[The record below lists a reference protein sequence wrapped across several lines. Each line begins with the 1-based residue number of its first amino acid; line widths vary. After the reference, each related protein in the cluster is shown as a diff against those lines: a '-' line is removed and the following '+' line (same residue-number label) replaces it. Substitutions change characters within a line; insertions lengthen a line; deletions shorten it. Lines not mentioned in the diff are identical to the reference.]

1 MIDVTETNL
10 DGVVIVEPRVFK
22 DDRGFF
28 IETYNQRD
36 AEAAGLPVTFVQDN
50 HSFSTRGVLRGLH
63 FQYPQWQGKLV
74 RVASGEIFDVA
85 VDIRPGSA
93 TFGRWE
99 GVVLSRDN
107 QRQLYVPPGYAHG
120 FCVVS
125 DTADVLYKCTSL
137 YEPGQDRGV
146 RWNDPDIGIDWPISD
161 PVMSEKDARAPLLRD
176 LNLVSVE

>member
-1 MIDVTETNL
+1 M
-10 DGVVIVEPRVFK
+10 
-22 DDRGFF
+22 
-28 IETYNQRD
+28 
-36 AEAAGLPVTFVQDN
+36 
-50 HSFSTRGVLRGLH
+50 LRGLH

-85 VDIRPGSA
+85 VDVRPGSA

-107 QRQLYVPPGYAHG
+107 QRQLYIPPGYAHG
-120 FCVVS
+120 FCVIS

-137 YEPGQDRGV
+137 YEPSQDRGV

-161 PVMSEKDARAPLLRD
+161 PIISEKDARAPLLRD
-176 LNLVSVE
+176 LKLMSA